1 MDGVTDGPRKEK
13 YTTRKVKLA
22 ARRDI
27 NVANMQAKM
36 SVLQTRIELSA
47 NEAQHQQV

>member
-1 MDGVTDGPRKEK
+1 MDGSRKYK
-13 YTTRKVKLA
+13 YTTEYTGAA

-27 NVANMQAKM
+27 NVTNMQAKM